1 MITTTR
7 KSTRINKFNGSFY
20 ESDQEDNVK
29 DNDYNPNEFYE
40 KLKESKSSTPSPPV
54 EVPKIDFTEYMN
66 ALSILSGMSH
76 LVLQEK
82 IDRLTLKQKKQLFE
96 YCTRPGSSSILLLE
110 KYVKSLLMKE
120 KNKQN

>member
-20 ESDQEDNVK
+20 ESDQEDNLK
-29 DNDYNPNEFYE
+29 DRDYNPNEFYE

-54 EVPKIDFTEYMN
+54 ELPKIDFTQYMN

-76 LVLQEK
+76 LALQEK

-110 KYVKSLLMKE
+110 KCVKSVLMKV
-120 KNKQN
+120 K